1 MFSCFRAEQELSD
14 VDRQLE
20 ESRLKGLCHF
30 KVLLLGA
37 GECGKSTVLKQIKLV
52 HRIEFTD
59 EEMKNF
65 GINLRRNTVQSMQTL
80 LEAISTVP
88 NPPVL
93 SDTLKP
99 LADLVSAF
107 DFQDDN
113 CSITP
118 QVVEAI
124 QILWPSEPIQQIFD
138 RRDEYWCL
146 DSIEYYFENVE
157 RFCDPEFSPNED
169 DCVMA
174 RIITTGIVTT
184 EFAKQ
189 TNDAVPISYQLI
201 DVGGQR
207 NERRKWIHCFDDV
220 TAIVYLVNL
229 AGYASVLYEDPTV
242 NRMTEALSVFE
253 NTVNNDTFGDVPI
266 FLLLNKKDL
275 FESLIKKKDLST
287 CFHDYQDGAD
297 VRKAISFISQQFRQ
311 KLKVNPNRLSE
322 YPVSARVK
330 REIRDAW
337 TEIDQNLQDMHK
349 DNIKEASKGLEK
361 MRRHLEKTDRKK
373 IKEGS
378 KKKGRKNRSA
388 SGLSNKED
396 SETGNDRGSATE
408 ISDAPTAVPLLR
420 TPASATAEDS
430 SSSTAPPATTAATPA
445 PVIPTVIIEPPPV
458 EEVFEDEETVEAK
471 PEELLS

>member
-80 LEAISTVP
+80 LEAIATVP

-93 SDTLKP
+93 NDTLKP

-113 CSITP
+113 CSIP
-118 QVVEAI
+118 PPVVEAI
-124 QILWPSEPIQQIFD
+124 QVLWPSEPIQQIFD

-146 DSIEYYFENVE
+146 DSIDYYFENVE

-184 EFAKQ
+184 EFSKQ
-189 TNDAVPISYQLI
+189 TNEAVPISYQVI

-253 NTVNNDTFGDVPI
+253 NTVNNDTFGEVPI

-275 FESLIKKKDLST
+275 FESLIKRKDLST
-287 CFHDYQDGAD
+287 CFPDYQDGAD

-311 KLKVNPNRLSE
+311 RLKVNPNRLSE

-361 MRRHLEKTDRKK
+361 MRRHLEKVDRKK
-373 IKEGS
+373 IKEES
-378 KKKGRKNRSA
+378 KKKGKKNRSA
-388 SGLSNKED
+388 DKLSNKED
-396 SETGNDRGSATE
+396 SETGSGNGPRSYGSNGAPASKT
-408 ISDAPTAVPLLR
+408 SDAPSPVPPLR
-420 TPASATAEDS
+420 TPAAPAP
-430 SSSTAPPATTAATPA
+430 APPTPA
-445 PVIPTVIIEPPPV
+445 VAVPAGTIEPPPV
-458 EEVFEDEETVEAK
+458 EEVFEDKQPVEAK
-471 PEELLS
+471 PQELIS